1 MATGI
6 FLRRRKLL
14 QNAIL
19 ISAKLVRKRRKWKN
33 RRPRRF
39 WVKPGRTSS
48 WWDNMLNGVC
58 LDSDWKDYFRMSRCN
73 FEKLCDDLRP
83 LLERRTTRMRKPLS
97 VETQVAVTLY
107 YLADEGRY
115 RKIANAFGLS
125 RSSISI
131 AVRKVCASITEYL
144 GPRYIKLPANEHEV
158 QDLVSKFYQFHG
170 FPQCIGAVDGTH
182 VAIKEPTENASDFI
196 NRKGYT
202 SINVQAACDYNYRF
216 IEVVVKWPGSVH
228 DARIFKNSTLNA
240 KLRDGTI
247 PSCPKVIV
255 EGETA
260 VPISILGDPA
270 YPLMPYVLK
279 EYANGGTTPTEQY
292 FGYKLSSARMVIE
305 CSFGRL
311 KGRWGAPRRAMD
323 IKLDDL
329 PSVIFACFV
338 LHNFCELHGE
348 TVTEE
353 RVQEACSYDREFQP
367 PCH

>member
-1 MATGI
+1 
-6 FLRRRKLL
+6 
-14 QNAIL
+14 
-19 ISAKLVRKRRKWKN
+19 
-33 RRPRRF
+33 
-39 WVKPGRTSS
+39 
-48 WWDNMLNGVC
+48 MLNGVC
-58 LDSDWKDYFRMSRCN
+58 LDSDWKDNFRMSRCN

-107 YLADEGRY
+107 YLSDEGQY

-131 AVRKVCASITEYL
+131 AVRKVCVSITEYL

-196 NRKGYT
+196 NR
-202 SINVQAACDYNYRF
+202 N
-216 IEVVVKWPGSVH
+216 
-228 DARIFKNSTLNA
+228 
-240 KLRDGTI
+240 
-247 PSCPKVIV
+247 
-255 EGETA
+255 
-260 VPISILGDPA
+260 
-270 YPLMPYVLK
+270 
-279 EYANGGTTPTEQY
+279 ANGGTTPTEQY

-305 CSFGRL
+305 CSFGCL
-311 KGRWGAPRRAMD
+311 KGRWGALRRAMD

-367 PCH
+367 PCHSPGYGSLNEATGKKVRNIYSKFFD